1 MYRAS
6 MDDATK
12 AGMDVP
18 RTWRAATMIAAMV
31 LQARRRGTVLKDG
44 IQLVA
49 ECFDDEPLVRWFM
62 RHKPSPVARPTLAT
76 PPEPPRRGSAWQL
89 LRRG

>member
-12 AGMDVP
+12 AGHGCA

-31 LQARRRGTVLKDG
+31 FKPG
-44 IQLVA
+44 VA
-49 ECFDDEPLVRWFM
+49 GLSSKTAFNW
-62 RHKPSPVARPTLAT
+62 
-76 PPEPPRRGSAWQL
+76 
-89 LRRG
+89 